1 MYEGDTT
8 PGINVSRPERIYL
21 HSHDIF
27 VLPTIT
33 SSFVSIATRAA
44 SQYSVS
50 VPSEITPPPISVVT
64 CLQILHVPSDS
75 QEVKAQDM
83 IINAIQ
89 NMSLRF
95 I

>member
-1 MYEGDTT
+1 MNIGL
-8 PGINVSRPERIYL
+8 PEWVYL

-33 SSFVSIATRAA
+33 SSFASIAIRAA

-50 VPSEITPPPISVVT
+50 VPSEITPPPISEVT

-75 QEVKAQDM
+75 QAVKAHDKM
-83 IINAIQ
+83 INEIPSIIF
-89 NMSLRF
+89 RF